1 MHCYVKINAFIAYTD
16 NFMDLK
22 RLNHLVALAD
32 ERNFGRAATRVHLS
46 QPAFSRSIQA
56 AESEL
61 GLLLF
66 DRGNAD
72 ISCTPA
78 GLFVIQRARKLLL
91 ESRRLE
97 REVDL
102 YRDRVMGDLAFGVG
116 AFPAA
121 TLLPQLMVDLRTRF
135 SGVNSRVHVNNWR
148 YLVEHLK
155 KEEID
160 FFVSDIRDVPRDANF
175 SITPIGRQRGRFYV
189 RAGHP
194 LLQRTVTRMADLAPY
209 GLGTGRLPAQA
220 ATALMHMMGRSGD
233 DGLPVAVECD
243 DIHLLKRIT
252 LCTDTVMI
260 GTEFIMR
267 EELAAGLLLP
277 LELQGLRRMYAEI
290 GVVALRGRSYS
301 PMAEYAVNFMTALA
315 AQQEEPPGDSLA

>member
-1 MHCYVKINAFIAYTD
+1 
-16 NFMDLK
+16 MDLK
-22 RLNHLVALAD
+22 RLNHLIALAD
-32 ERNFGRAATRVHLS
+32 ERNFGRAATRVNLS

-56 AESEL
+56 AETEM
-61 GLLLF
+61 GLQLF

-72 ISCTPA
+72 IACTPA
-78 GLFVIQRARKLLL
+78 GAFVVQRARKVVM
-91 ESRRLE
+91 ESRQLE

-102 YRDRVMGDLAFGVG
+102 YRNRMMGDLAFGVG

-121 TLLPQLMVDLRTRF
+121 TFLPQLMIDLRTRF
-135 SGVNSRVHVNNWR
+135 PGVNSRVHVNNWR

-194 LLQRTVTRMADLAPY
+194 LLQRPVVRIADVSPY

-220 ATALMHMMGRSGD
+220 AEGLLKLLGRSEE

-252 LCTDTVMI
+252 LATDTVMI
-260 GTEFIMR
+260 GTEIIMR
-267 EELAAGLLLP
+267 HELATGLMKP
-277 LELQGLRRMYAEI
+277 LELQGLPRMYAQI

-301 PMAEYAVNFMTALA
+301 PMAEYAVRFMTELSQEQSQAEEDVA
-315 AQQEEPPGDSLA
+315 AEGGAGAAGRP

>member
-1 MHCYVKINAFIAYTD
+1 
-16 NFMDLK
+16 MDLK

-32 ERNFGRAATRVHLS
+32 ERNFGRAAARVNLS
-46 QPAFSRSIQA
+46 QPAFSRSVQA
-56 AESEL
+56 AEAEL
-61 GLLLF
+61 GLQLF

-78 GLFVIQRARKLLL
+78 GVFVIERARRLLL

-102 YRDRVMGDLAFGVG
+102 YRDRVMGDLAFGVC

-121 TLLPQLMVDLRTRF
+121 TLLPQLMIDLRTRF
-135 SGVNSRVHVNNWR
+135 PGVNSRVHVNNWR
-148 YLVEHLK
+148 YLVEHLR

-175 SITPIGRQRGRFYV
+175 SITPIGRQRGHFYV

-194 LLQRTVTRMADLAPY
+194 LLQRAVTRLADLAPY

-220 ATALMHMMGRSGD
+220 AATLMRMMGRSDD

-252 LCTDTVMI
+252 QCTDTVVV
-260 GTEFIMR
+260 GTEIIMR
-267 EELAAGLLLP
+267 EELAAGLLHP
-277 LELQGLRRMYAEI
+277 LELQGPRLYAEI
-290 GVVALRGRSYS
+290 GIVTLRGRSFS

-315 AQQEEPPGDSLA
+315 AQQEEPPENPAAQEPGASAV

>member
-1 MHCYVKINAFIAYTD
+1 
-16 NFMDLK
+16 MDLK

-32 ERNFGRAATRVHLS
+32 ERNFGRAAARVNLS

-56 AESEL
+56 AEAEL
-61 GLLLF
+61 GLQLF

-78 GLFVIQRARKLLL
+78 GVFVIERARKLLL
-91 ESRRLE
+91 QSRRLE

-135 SGVNSRVHVNNWR
+135 PGVNSRVHVNNWR

-175 SITPIGRQRGRFYV
+175 SITPIGRQRGCAYV
-189 RAGHP
+189 RSGHP
-194 LLQRTVTRMADLAPY
+194 LLNRPATTIADLAPY
-209 GLGTGRLPAQA
+209 GLATGRIPAQA
-220 ATALMHMMGRSGD
+220 VAALMKMMGRSDD

-252 LCTDTVMI
+252 LCTDTVMVA
-260 GTEFIMR
+260 TEVILR
-267 EELAAGLLLP
+267 EELDAGLLHR
-277 LELQGLRRMYAEI
+277 LELQGLPRMYAEI

-301 PMAEYAVNFMTALA
+301 PMADYAVSFMTALA
-315 AQQEEPPGDSLA
+315 AQQEEPPENLEDQCGASAA

>member
-1 MHCYVKINAFIAYTD
+1 
-16 NFMDLK
+16 MDLK
-22 RLNHLVALAD
+22 RLNHLLALAE
-32 ERNFGRAATRVHLS
+32 ERNFGRAAVRVHLS

-56 AESEL
+56 AEAEL
-61 GLLLF
+61 GLQLF

-72 ISCTPA
+72 VSCTPA
-78 GLFVIQRARKLLL
+78 GVFVIERARGLLR

-121 TLLPQLMVDLRTRF
+121 TLLPQLMVDLRTRYP
-135 SGVNSRVHVNNWR
+135 GVNSRVHVNNWR

-160 FFVSDIRDVPRDANF
+160 FFVADIRDVPRDANF

-194 LLQRTVTRMADLAPY
+194 LLQRPVTSMADLAPY

-220 ATALMHMMGRSGD
+220 AAALMKLMGRSDD

-243 DIHLLKRIT
+243 DIHLLKRIAQ
-252 LCTDTVMI
+252 CTDTVI
-260 GTEFIMR
+260 VGTELIMG
-267 EELAAGLLLP
+267 EELAAGLLQPLDLEGLP
-277 LELQGLRRMYAEI
+277 RLYAEI

-301 PMAEYAVNFMTALA
+301 PMAEYTVSFMTALA
-315 AQQEEPPGDSLA
+315 AQQEETPEGLAQAQPGAGPSGSPGS